1 MLYKSTRSVKG
12 KTYKASQVILRGLA
26 PDGGLFMP
34 TEIPKILPSE
44 WKELAAM
51 SYPELAANILH
62 RYLSDY
68 TEAEL
73 LEDAKAAYGAEKFP
87 DGATDLRMVTP
98 RIFSLELWHG
108 PTCAFKDMALQMMP
122 RLMSRALKKN
132 KEKKTAMILV
142 ATSGDTGKAA
152 LEGYRDV
159 DGIKIKVF
167 YPAEGVSDTQKL
179 QMTTQEGDNVSVSG
193 IVGNFD
199 DAQNGV
205 KAIFSSRDMTKALKR
220 RDVFLSSANSINW
233 GRLAPQIVYYV
244 HGYLSLLRNG
254 AIYAGQ
260 TVDVCVPTGNFGNI
274 LAAYFAKEMGIPFGK
289 LICASNQNDVLTD
302 FFHTGVYDRNRPFH
316 TTVSP
321 SMDILIS
328 SNLERLLY
336 LVCGAE
342 KTAAYMQQLKETG
355 KYQLSDEE
363 FSRIRQ
369 SIVAYSADDAQTLA
383 TIREVFEST
392 HYLADTHTAV
402 ALSASLAHI
411 EDPASAM
418 RILTVSTASPFK
430 FSADVLEGLT
440 GQAVEQKET
449 AAEKLAAAACTTV
462 PTPLCGLADKPIRFP
477 EVIEADRMAEDV
489 LAFADR

>member
-199 DAQNGV
+199 DAQGPEAPRRV
-205 KAIFSSRDMTKALKR
+205 PLLCQLHQLGQTGSPDRLLRARLSFSASQR
-220 RDVFLSSANSINW
+220 RHLCGTDRGRVCAYGQLRQHS
-233 GRLAPQIVYYV
+233 GRLLCQGDGNP
-244 HGYLSLLRNG
+244 LRQ
-254 AIYAGQ
+254 A
-260 TVDVCVPTGNFGNI
+260 D
-274 LAAYFAKEMGIPFGK
+274 L
-289 LICASNQNDVLTD
+289 
-302 FFHTGVYDRNRPFH
+302 
-316 TTVSP
+316 
-321 SMDILIS
+321 
-328 SNLERLLY
+328 RLQP
-336 LVCGAE
+336 
-342 KTAAYMQQLKETG
+342 K
-355 KYQLSDEE
+355 
-363 FSRIRQ
+363 
-369 SIVAYSADDAQTLA
+369 
-383 TIREVFEST
+383 
-392 HYLADTHTAV
+392 
-402 ALSASLAHI
+402 
-411 EDPASAM
+411 
-418 RILTVSTASPFK
+418 
-430 FSADVLEGLT
+430 
-440 GQAVEQKET
+440 
-449 AAEKLAAAACTTV
+449 
-462 PTPLCGLADKPIRFP
+462 
-477 EVIEADRMAEDV
+477 
-489 LAFADR
+489 